1 MAIGIA
7 AYKDTSPYSN
17 TNLFD
22 GKFLDLLNYK
32 PFPAE
37 PDDIYKPVGATY
49 HRRPDLMSYDLYG
62 TSDYWWV
69 FMARNRNEI
78 VDPIWDF
85 TSGTT
90 IFLPKRVTLSNVLG
104 E

>member
-7 AYKDTSPYSN
+7 AYKGSSPYSK

-22 GKFLDLLNYK
+22 GKFLDLMIYNS
-32 PFPAE
+32 FPLE
-37 PDDIYKPVGATY
+37 PDDIYKPIGATY

-62 TSDYWWV
+62 TADYWWV

-85 TSGTT
+85 TEDKKIYIPKLST
-90 IFLPKRVTLSNVLG
+90 IVHNLG
-104 E
+104 